1 MVYCVIEVR
10 VLLICR
16 EEVEMLDVDIYKDR
30 CLVMSKSVSLQT
42 LNILYSV
49 NTIFTYSNH

>member
-1 MVYCVIEVR
+1 M
-10 VLLICR
+10 ICR
-16 EEVEMLDVDIYKDR
+16 EEEVLDVDIYKDR

-49 NTIFTYSNH
+49 NTIFTHNNH